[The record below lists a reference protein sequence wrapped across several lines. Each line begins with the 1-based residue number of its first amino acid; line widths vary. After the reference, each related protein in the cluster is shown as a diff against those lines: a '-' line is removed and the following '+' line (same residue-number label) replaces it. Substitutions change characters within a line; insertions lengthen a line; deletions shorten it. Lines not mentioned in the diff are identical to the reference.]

1 MANNEALFSALF
13 APTFRL
19 PNSIPAIPA
28 SCARADGPELGAI
41 SHLPEGAELTLC
53 GEGFNETTLKV
64 RWEGQ
69 SYFIFVQDIALP
81 ESALVAGISDLN
93 GTPRKPSKAQLAKQL
108 TASQVA

>member
-19 PNSIPAIPA
+19 PNSIAAIPV

-41 SHLPEGAELTLC
+41 SHLPEGAELTFS

-69 SYFIFVQDIALP
+69 SYFIFAQDIAPP
-81 ESALVAGISDLN
+81 EPTLVAGISDLN

>member
-13 APTFRL
+13 APTYRL
-19 PNSIPAIPA
+19 SNSIAAIPA
-28 SCARADGPELGAI
+28 SCARSGGTELGAI

-69 SYFIFVQDIALP
+69 SYFIFAQDIAPP
-81 ESALVAGISDLN
+81 EPILEAGISDLN
-93 GTPRKPSKAQLAKQL
+93 GTPRKPSTAQLAQQL